1 MIIALRMRTAR
12 VAGVKQQSD
21 DVAEDDD
28 EMPGR
33 YRDGEHDYDYDEDS
47 LGM

>member
-1 MIIALRMRTAR
+1 MRTPR
-12 VAGVKQQSD
+12 VAGVKQSD
-21 DVAEDDD
+21 VAAEDDD